1 MIAALRPWLP
11 QTDAMSA
18 GLLDTRLS
26 AATLGLLAFGWVMMT
41 SASMGFATD
50 TFGNPMYHAVRHGIY
65 LVLGLAAGAYIYR
78 VPMNYWHE
86 KSWLFLAVAVLLLIA
101 VLVPGIGREV
111 NGSRRWLPMGIMN
124 LQSSEVA
131 KVFMNI
137 YLASYLVRRLHEVRQ
152 RLMGFIKPMAV
163 LGVFTILLLAEP
175 DFGAAVVMMG
185 SAMGVLF
192 LGGVRLVQF
201 VGIIAVVLAAAVMTA
216 LSSAYRMKRL
226 TAYTDPWA
234 DMYNTGYQLTQSLI
248 AFGRGEWTGVGLG
261 NSVQKLFYLPEA
273 HTDFVIAIL
282 AEELGLVGM
291 LAVIALF
298 SFFVYRILC
307 IAREAELKGQLFS
320 AYVSYGIALLF
331 GFQAFINIGV
341 NCGLLPTKG
350 LTMPFFSYGG
360 SSLIMNCV
368 LVAMVLRTAR
378 ELRQSAAG
386 APAAPASAGFSV
398 GGAV

>member
-1 MIAALRPWLP
+1 MIAKLRPLLP
-11 QTDAMSA
+11 NTDALSP
-18 GLLDTRLS
+18 GLLDTKLT
-26 AATLGLLAFGWVMMT
+26 AATLGLLAFGWIMMS
-41 SASMGFATD
+41 SASMGFAAD
-50 TFGNPMYHAVRHGIY
+50 TFENPLYHATRHGIY
-65 LVLGLAAGAYIYR
+65 LVLGFIAAAYVFRI
-78 VPMNYWHE
+78 PMSYWQE
-86 KSWLFLAVAVLLLIA
+86 RSWFFLMVAIVLLIA
-101 VLVPGIGREV
+101 VLVPGVGREV

-131 KVFMNI
+131 KVFVNI

-152 RLMGFIKPMAV
+152 RLIGFVKPMLV
-163 LGVFTILLLAEP
+163 LMVFTVLLLAEP

-185 SAMGVLF
+185 AAMGVLF
-192 LGGVRLVQF
+192 LGGVKLVQF
-201 VGIIAVVLAAAVMTA
+201 VGIIVVVGAAAVFTA
-216 LSSAYRMKRL
+216 LSSEYRMKRL
-226 TAYTDPWA
+226 TAFTDPWA
-234 DMYNTGYQLTQSLI
+234 DMYATGYQLTQSLI

-282 AEELGLVGM
+282 AEELGMLGM
-291 LAVIALF
+291 LVVIALF
-298 SFFVYRILC
+298 SYFVYRVLC
-307 IAREAELKGQLFS
+307 IARLAELKGQLFS

-378 ELRQSAAG
+378 ELS
-386 APAAPASAGFSV
+386 PASAPANQSPGFTV